1 MQRLSPLRLSG
12 PEAGNGN
19 VSRPNAQQSRHQD
32 LSPAVYPES
41 LDASSPHN
49 EKGAVPV
56 ATAPGYALPPSEAPY
71 VDPDDFDEGGASAWT
86 AVFGAWCTLFCTFG
100 LGNSVGVFQAYY
112 VSDALKEYPSSTI
125 SWVTG
130 VFLWTLNFMPVIFGR
145 VYDRFGPKWIVV
157 GGTLT
162 YVFGMMMV
170 SLSTEF
176 WHFFLAMSIVAPI
189 GSSAAASAS
198 MSATLSWFRKKRATA
213 FGIMMSGSSV
223 GGVVLPIMIS
233 RMIDRVGFPWTIRAV
248 AFLFLALMG
257 VSCCTVRSR
266 LQPEPRPLVLREYVQ
281 GLREPAM
288 TLTVFGMFLFFW
300 GMFLPFNFII
310 LQAKAQGMS
319 PGLVI
324 YLLPIMH
331 AHQGIT
337 MVSIVGRILPGILA
351 DKFGRYNVMICIVT
365 FAAVFTLSIWIPSKT
380 NTAIIAFTILF
391 GFSSGSFTSLAPTL
405 VAQISDIR
413 QIGIRTGT
421 AFAVQSFGALTGS
434 PIASAIVE
442 SQGGRYLGLQL
453 FCGLA
458 MLASAVVFF
467 FARHVQVGL
476 RLNKV

>member
-1 MQRLSPLRLSG
+1 
-12 PEAGNGN
+12 
-19 VSRPNAQQSRHQD
+19 
-32 LSPAVYPES
+32 
-41 LDASSPHN
+41 
-49 EKGAVPV
+49 
-56 ATAPGYALPPSEAPY
+56 
-71 VDPDDFDEGGASAWT
+71 
-86 AVFGAWCTLFCTFG
+86 
-100 LGNSVGVFQAYY
+100 
-112 VSDALKEYPSSTI
+112 
-125 SWVTG
+125 
-130 VFLWTLNFMPVIFGR
+130 
-145 VYDRFGPKWIVV
+145 
-157 GGTLT
+157 
-162 YVFGMMMV
+162 MMMV

-248 AFLFLALMG
+248 AFLFLGLMG
-257 VSCCTVRSR
+257 VSCYTVRSR

-288 TLTVFGMFLFFW
+288 AFTVFGMFLFFW

-331 AHQGIT
+331 A
-337 MVSIVGRILPGILA
+337 VSIVGRIIPGILA

-365 FAAVFTLSIWIPSKT
+365 LAAVFTLSIWIPSKT
-380 NTAIIAFTILF
+380 NTAIIVFTILF

-405 VAQISDIR
+405 IAQISDIR

-476 RLNKV
+476 RLNKI